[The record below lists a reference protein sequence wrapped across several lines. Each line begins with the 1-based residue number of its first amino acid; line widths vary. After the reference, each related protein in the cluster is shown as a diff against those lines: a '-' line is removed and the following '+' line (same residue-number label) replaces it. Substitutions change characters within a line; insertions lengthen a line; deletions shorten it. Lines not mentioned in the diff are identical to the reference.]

1 MKHIGFDLPVEYTI
15 SVQGLID
22 SSLREV
28 IGRANIL
35 RVDEDGTDKT
45 ELQIL
50 VKDQSHLNGILN
62 TLFDARYVIL
72 NMKYKA
78 KREE

>member
-15 SVQGLID
+15 SIQGLID
-22 SSLREV
+22 SGLKEV

-35 RVDEDGTDKT
+35 RVEEDGGNRT

-62 TLFDARYVIL
+62 TFFDARYVIL
-72 NMKYKA
+72 NMKVKQ
-78 KREE
+78 E